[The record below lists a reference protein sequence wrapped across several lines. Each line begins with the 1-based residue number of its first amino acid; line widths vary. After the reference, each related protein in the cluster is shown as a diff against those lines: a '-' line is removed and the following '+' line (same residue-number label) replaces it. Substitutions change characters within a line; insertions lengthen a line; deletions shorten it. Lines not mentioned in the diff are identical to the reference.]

1 MAGQRFQFEELFL
14 PHLDGA
20 YNFAYWLTQSD
31 SDAQAVVTQAYLLAR
46 QEFAKFRDVDARI
59 GLSTDARIRLLTIVR
74 RVARLRDRKG
84 AKHSKIV
91 LFSDPFLDP
100 HSATH
105 QHLGH
110 TPPEV
115 VSTAVDQESK
125 RVLYEAL
132 SRLPLEFR
140 EALLLHEIE
149 ELNYNQAAA
158 VLEISPDAFLNQLT
172 MARRS
177 LRHELG
183 ETRG

>member
-46 QEFAKFRDVDARI
+46 QEFEKFGDVDARI
-59 GLSTDARIRLLTIVR
+59 GLLTDARIRLLTIVR

-84 AKHSKIV
+84 AKHKIV
-91 LFSDPFLDP
+91 LFSEPFLDP

-115 VSTAVDQESK
+115 VSTVVDQESK

-140 EALLLHEIE
+140 EVLLLHEIE

-158 VLEISPDAFLNQLT
+158 VLEISPDAFLNQLN